1 MLLDLIKPYQG
12 TVPGMDELEWLLNL
26 GTIAWNLANVKKM
39 MPAAFKPMLKET
51 KKDFGNDKQSVSIL
65 DNLISDKE
73 NKLPEQDM
81 FLHDFTIN
89 NTKDGQLF
97 ITVTAKPL
105 EAFMYDSIME
115 EDDEDDDEILFE
127 EEGYINRNAFVV
139 KPKQPFKDWLNK
151 LDGPQLFPVE
161 IEENN
166 IYLVRE
172 MDSSKDNEK
181 WLKKNFEAI
190 FTKELFN
197 WHTDKQAW
205 PQNRTYKM
213 FCEWFSVEMHSM
225 IYDLEPYP
233 VEKDI

>member
-1 MLLDLIKPYQG
+1 MRKENKKSKPDPNLTRVIQMHERKGKKVTINESDTKYSALLLDLIKPYQG

-73 NKLPEQDM
+73 RNLPEQDM
-81 FLHDFTIN
+81 FLHDFTID

-115 EDDEDDDEILFE
+115 EDDDDEILFE

-139 KPKQPFKDWLNK
+139 KPKQPFND
-151 LDGPQLFPVE
+151 
-161 IEENN
+161 
-166 IYLVRE
+166 
-172 MDSSKDNEK
+172 
-181 WLKKNFEAI
+181 
-190 FTKELFN
+190 
-197 WHTDKQAW
+197 
-205 PQNRTYKM
+205 
-213 FCEWFSVEMHSM
+213 
-225 IYDLEPYP
+225 
-233 VEKDI
+233 